1 MRRLLQPW
9 LIAGSYTLLIV
20 GLTVGTGLGWPNNSY
35 AQGTEVVMSIS
46 LRDVAG
52 AGVDGATITIRDL
65 AGRVALTRGTTDAYG
80 MARMA
85 LSAPPNRVRV
95 AADGHLSSGVSLF
108 QRNPDAD
115 GMLLFLNGPAVHLDL
130 RVEPDGAVILDP
142 ETMISADLPF
152 TPDPLNTA
160 KTYEDPSADLAAPAA
175 PAQLPIP
182 SGLDLSRFGWVGVL
196 IGGALAL
203 GIVALGRLGARK

>member
-9 LIAGSYTLLIV
+9 LITASCILLIV
-20 GLTVGTGLGWPNNSY
+20 ALIVGTEFGWPSTLF
-35 AQGTEVVMSIS
+35 AQGTEVVISVS

-52 AGVDGATITIRDL
+52 AGVGGATITIRDL
-65 AGRVALTRGTTDAYG
+65 AGSVTLTRGTTDAQG
-80 MARMA
+80 MARLT
-85 LSAPPNRVRV
+85 LSEPPKKVRI
-95 AADGHLSSGVSLF
+95 AADGRLSSGISLF
-108 QRNPDAD
+108 QYSPDAD

-142 ETMISADLPF
+142 ETMISADV
-152 TPDPLNTA
+152 PLISAPLDTA
-160 KTYEDPSADLAAPAA
+160 KTYHGLSADPVAAAA
-175 PAQLPIP
+175 PAQLPMT

-203 GIVALGRLGARK
+203 GIVALGRSGARK